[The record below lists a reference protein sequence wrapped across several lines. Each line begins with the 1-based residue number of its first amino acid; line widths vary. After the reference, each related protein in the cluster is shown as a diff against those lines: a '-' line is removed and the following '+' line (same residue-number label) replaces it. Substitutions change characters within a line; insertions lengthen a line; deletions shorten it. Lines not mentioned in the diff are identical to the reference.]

1 MSAGAMRRLVEKYL
15 EKRHLIETLEAL
27 KQLTDIRLAELLEDK
42 ELAQMVHAKQI
53 QNLKTLIKTAKRRYG

>member
-1 MSAGAMRRLVEKYL
+1 MRRLVEKYL

>member
-1 MSAGAMRRLVEKYL
+1 MRRLVEKYL

-53 QNLKTLIKTAKRRYG
+53 QNLKTLLIKTAKRRYG

>member
-1 MSAGAMRRLVEKYL
+1 MRRLVEKYL

-27 KQLTDIRLAELLEDK
+27 KQLTDIRLAEILEDK